1 MGKKGKK
8 RLKIILITL
17 ALLIAGGFGLNWY
30 LTYQLEDSLRQKF
43 REEVSKATN
52 GFYSFSYDHLSVG
65 FFSGE
70 LIINGVELIPDSAVF
85 EKWKNGDSLPDLYYK
100 VKIDK
105 IHFKGI
111 NLTWRRNYKNLDF
124 SLFELKSPDIKV
136 FQPQLH
142 SSLKS
147 SLDGQQNKERE
158 TLYQMI
164 STYID
169 VLTVKQINLGN
180 ANIYYIVEDSI
191 SPVQYALSDA
201 NFNAYGFRLDKDSYS
216 SGKLLYCDNF
226 EFTADKPQQL
236 LYSNQLILN
245 TRNIKLSTIDELV
258 QIEGVHL
265 HPTDDFWAGRM
276 EKAGDYLDA
285 TIKSVFIKGVKFKR
299 ENALN
304 YLNAD
309 SFDISSTD
317 IQYYSVKDKSAA
329 QDSDSLKQNN
339 ADNDQAWS
347 LYSITSPILQSISI
361 EKIGIEKTRF
371 HYTFTQDGKSDT
383 YSLEQF
389 DFHAKNFVIDS
400 LSEKQKK
407 FWYVDNFAMSATDI
421 KGLIASNNSEVSIAA
436 LTLNTE
442 SKYFNISDIK
452 VNPTSIVN
460 VRKDYFSGTIKSIRI
475 DGLNYDTGVS
485 AEELKIES
493 PDIRYFKVKKQNK
506 PDSSKKDEIEISDD
520 ALNIFNPYADYLSV
534 KNINL
539 ANANIIIHDLGTKDN
554 FRLQKLNF
562 YAVKFLID
570 EETRKTEKYLFTCDD
585 IGLSF
590 KDFDNLLPGKNYRLQ
605 IKDANISTLTG
616 LLLLRDVKLIPQEN
630 TWDKAPA
637 TYYDIDIPLIRVKG
651 FDNDSYLN
659 KEKAKIKSLEVNSP
673 RIQIIKTANSPVN
686 KDDKTSSGN
695 AISVI
700 KSLEAN
706 NIDIKN
712 VQVSYIDR
720 VSRDS
725 LHTAL
730 QALQLHSL
738 QWDLNRNFRID
749 KFVLE
754 SPKVDYIAKQI
765 SSPSENNLQTKGNP
779 GDIDELLKI
788 FGKKITIGTFTLSNG
803 IFNIQK
809 PDISFGA
816 ELENFDLSAIDW
828 NHLTG
833 KSFLDMASVNITKP
847 TLDIRKRNLGD
858 TIPMQKKDSSDT
870 DLYSS
875 LHRYINKLSIKKFNL
890 ADAHINYEHSL
901 DEKQQ
906 DRQTVNTTNL
916 GITGFFIDTDARKVD
931 MEDIRFNTKDL
942 HFPIM
947 NGFYTIDIGE
957 IDVNKKNASLAL
969 SGIKMTS
976 VYPKMDF
983 AYKHPAHM
991 DWFDV
996 TTGNISLSGVDY
1008 RTYFSDNILNAKRLV
1023 VKDVMLQNLKNK
1035 KIYTPPKLQ
1044 PLIYTKLYDL
1054 PFRIA
1059 IDTTDVS
1066 NFSVIYE
1073 ELPKNGTVPGQISFM
1088 GMNARIDGLTN
1099 IASHP
1104 QQYMHLNANG
1114 NLMGTGYF
1122 TAKWDMSVSSDYD
1135 CFVLDT
1141 HLHRFDLRDLNQ
1153 IITPLA
1159 KAEIKSGTLK
1169 DLTFRTEASSMNASV
1184 GMKFLYNDLSINILK
1199 GDDPESSNKFVTNV
1213 ANAFLRSNN
1222 PNKENSKP
1230 REPYLY
1236 IERNPY
1242 HSTFNYFW
1250 QILQPAVVESVGVS
1264 QKKQNFAKK
1273 VTGFFSKVKN
1283 FFTGKKDNK
1292 PSTSQEDIRPKVL
1305 K

>member
-1 MGKKGKK
+1 MAKKGKK

-52 GFYSFSYDHLSVG
+52 GFYSFSYNHLSVG

-265 HPTDDFWAGRM
+265 HPTDDFWACRM

-317 IQYYSVKDKSAA
+317 IQYYSVKEKSAA
-329 QDSDSLKQNN
+329 QDGDSLKQNN

-436 LTLNTE
+436 LTFNTE

-506 PDSSKKDEIEISDD
+506 QDSSKKDEIEISDD

-534 KNINL
+534 RNINL
-539 ANANIIIHDLGTKDN
+539 ANANIIIHDLGTKDD
-554 FRLQKLNF
+554 FLLQKLNF

-590 KDFDNLLPGKNYRLQ
+590 KDFDNLLPEKNYRLQ

-630 TWDKAPA
+630 IWDKAPA

-858 TIPMQKKDSSDT
+858 TIPMQKKNSSGT

-875 LHRYINKLSIKKFNL
+875 LHPYINKLSIKKFNL

-916 GITGFFIDTDARKVD
+916 GMTGFFIDTDARKVD

-983 AYKHPAHM
+983 AYKHPTHM

-1135 CFVLDT
+1135 CFVLDA

-1184 GMKFLYNDLSINILK
+1184 GMKFLYNDLSVNILK

-1236 IERNPY
+1236 IERDPY

>member
-1 MGKKGKK
+1 MTKKGKK
-8 RLKIILITL
+8 RLRIILITL

-70 LIINGVELIPDSAVF
+70 LIINGVELIPDSVVF

-169 VLTVKQINLGN
+169 VLTVKQINLGS

-265 HPTDDFWAGRM
+265 HPTDDFWAGRT
-276 EKAGDYLDA
+276 EKAGAYLDA

-317 IQYYSVKDKSAA
+317 IQYYSVKDKSNA
-329 QDSDSLKQNN
+329 QDGDSLKQNN
-339 ADNDQAWS
+339 VNNDQTWS
-347 LYSITSPILQSISI
+347 LYSITSPILQSVSI
-361 EKIGIEKTRF
+361 GKIGIEKTKF
-371 HYTFTQDGKSDT
+371 HYTFTQDGRSDK

-400 LSEKQKK
+400 LSEKQKR
-407 FWYVDNFAMSATDI
+407 FWYVDNFAMEATNI
-421 KGLIASNNSEVSIAA
+421 KGLIASNNSNVNIAA

-442 SKYFNISDIK
+442 SKHFNISDIR
-452 VNPTSIVN
+452 VNPISTVN
-460 VRKDYFSGTIKSIRI
+460 ARKDYFSGNIKSIQI
-475 DGLNYDTGVS
+475 DSLNYDTGVS
-485 AEELKIES
+485 AERLKIES
-493 PDIRYFKVKKQNK
+493 PNIRYFKVKKKNK

-520 ALNIFNPYADYLSV
+520 ALDIFNPYANYLSV

-539 ANANIIIHDLGTKDN
+539 ANANIIVHDLGSKDN

-570 EETRKTEKYLFTCDD
+570 EGTRKTEKYLFTCDD

-590 KDFDNLLPGKNYRLQ
+590 KDFDNILPGKHYRLK
-605 IKDANISTLTG
+605 IKDTNISTLTG

-659 KEKAKIKSLEVNSP
+659 KEKAKIKSLEINSP
-673 RIQIIKTANSPVN
+673 RIQIIKTANSAIN
-686 KDDKTSSGN
+686 KDNETSSDKTTS
-695 AISVI
+695 AI
-700 KSLEAN
+700 KSLVAD
-706 NIDIKN
+706 NIDLKN
-712 VQVSYIDR
+712 VQVSYINR

-725 LHTAL
+725 LQTTL

-738 QWDLNRNFRID
+738 QWDLNKDFRID

-765 SSPSENNLQTKGNP
+765 GPPSENNLQTKGNR

-788 FGKKITIGTFTLSNG
+788 FGKKVTIGTFTLSNG
-803 IFNIQK
+803 AFNIQK
-809 PDISFGA
+809 PEINFKA
-816 ELENFDLSAIDW
+816 ELEDFNLSGIDW

-847 TLDIRKRNLGD
+847 TLDIRKSNSGD
-858 TIPMQKKDSSDT
+858 SIPVQKKESSDT

-875 LHRYINKLSIKKFNL
+875 LRPYINKLSIKKFNL
-890 ADAHINYEHSL
+890 ADAHINYEHSP
-901 DEKQQ
+901 DGKQQ
-906 DRQTVNTTNL
+906 NQQTVNTTNL
-916 GITGFFIDTDARKVD
+916 VLSGFFIDADARKVD
-931 MEDIRFNTKDL
+931 MEDIRFNTNNL

-947 NGFYTIDIGE
+947 DGFYTIDIGE
-957 IDVNKKNASLAL
+957 IDINKRNASLAL

-976 VYPKMDF
+976 AYPKMDF
-983 AYKHPAHM
+983 AYKHPTHM

-1008 RTYFSDNILNAKRLV
+1008 QRYFSDNILEAKQLV

-1054 PFRIA
+1054 PFRIS

-1099 IASHP
+1099 IALHP

-1122 TAKWDMSVSSDYD
+1122 TAKWDMSVSPDYD
-1135 CFVLDT
+1135 CFVLDA
-1141 HLHRFDLRDLNQ
+1141 HLHRFDLRDLNR

-1159 KAEIKSGTLK
+1159 KAEITSGILK
-1169 DLTFRTEASSMNASV
+1169 DLTFSTEASSMNASV
-1184 GMKFLYNDLSINILK
+1184 GMKFLYNDLRINILK
-1199 GDDPESSNKFVTNV
+1199 GDDPESSNKFVTNI

-1236 IERNPY
+1236 IERDPY

>member
-1 MGKKGKK
+1 MTKKGKK

-52 GFYSFSYDHLSVG
+52 GFYSFSYNHLSVG

-329 QDSDSLKQNN
+329 QDGDSLKQNN

-539 ANANIIIHDLGTKDN
+539 ANANIIIHDLGTKDD

-630 TWDKAPA
+630 IWDKAPA

-673 RIQIIKTANSPVN
+673 WIQIIKTANSPVN

-858 TIPMQKKDSSDT
+858 TIPMQKKDSSGT

-875 LHRYINKLSIKKFNL
+875 LHPYINKLSIKKFNL

-916 GITGFFIDTDARKVD
+916 GMTGFFIDTDARKVD

-983 AYKHPAHM
+983 AYKHPTHM

-1008 RTYFSDNILNAKRLV
+1008 RTYLSDNILNAKRLV

-1135 CFVLDT
+1135 CFVLDA

-1184 GMKFLYNDLSINILK
+1184 GMKFLYNDLSVNILK

-1236 IERNPY
+1236 IERDPY

>member
-1 MGKKGKK
+1 MTKKGKK

-539 ANANIIIHDLGTKDN
+539 ANANIIIHDLGTKDD

-590 KDFDNLLPGKNYRLQ
+590 KDFDNLLPEKNYRLQ

-630 TWDKAPA
+630 IWDKAPA

-858 TIPMQKKDSSDT
+858 TIPMQKKDSSGT

-875 LHRYINKLSIKKFNL
+875 LHPYINKLSIKKFNL

-916 GITGFFIDTDARKVD
+916 GMTGFFIDTDARKVD
-931 MEDIRFNTKDL
+931 MEDILFNTKDL

-947 NGFYTIDIGE
+947 NGFYTIDIGK

-983 AYKHPAHM
+983 AYKHPTHM

-1135 CFVLDT
+1135 CFVLDA

-1236 IERNPY
+1236 IERDPY

>member
-1 MGKKGKK
+1 MAKKGKK

-52 GFYSFSYDHLSVG
+52 GFYSFSYNHLSVG

-329 QDSDSLKQNN
+329 QDGDSLKQNN

-506 PDSSKKDEIEISDD
+506 QDSSKKDEIEISDD

-534 KNINL
+534 RNINL
-539 ANANIIIHDLGTKDN
+539 ANANIIIHDLGTKDD

-630 TWDKAPA
+630 IWDKAPA

-738 QWDLNRNFRID
+738 QWNLNRNFRID

-858 TIPMQKKDSSDT
+858 TIPMQKKDSSGT

-875 LHRYINKLSIKKFNL
+875 LHPYINKLSIKKFNL

-1088 GMNARIDGLTN
+1088 DMNARIDGLTN

-1135 CFVLDT
+1135 CFVLDA

-1236 IERNPY
+1236 IERDPY

>member
-1 MGKKGKK
+1 MTKKGKK

-52 GFYSFSYDHLSVG
+52 GFYSFSYNHLSVG

-329 QDSDSLKQNN
+329 QNGDSLKQNN

-421 KGLIASNNSEVSIAA
+421 KGLIASNNSEVSIAV

-534 KNINL
+534 RNINL
-539 ANANIIIHDLGTKDN
+539 VNANIIIHDLGTKDD

-630 TWDKAPA
+630 IWDKAPA

-700 KSLEAN
+700 KSLVAD

-858 TIPMQKKDSSDT
+858 TIPMQKKDSSGT

-875 LHRYINKLSIKKFNL
+875 LHPYINKLSIKKFNL

-1044 PLIYTKLYDL
+1044 PLIYTKLYNL

-1088 GMNARIDGLTN
+1088 GMNVRIDGLTN

-1135 CFVLDT
+1135 CFVLDA

-1184 GMKFLYNDLSINILK
+1184 EMKFFYNDLSINILK

-1236 IERNPY
+1236 IERDPY

-1292 PSTSQEDIRPKVL
+1292 PSTSQEHIRPKVL